1 MGLQATLRI
10 ASNFRKIFR
19 PGNFYEKFLEWKINH
34 SFFQFELCVSLNFD
48 YFDTELSIPQ
58 IATTPEDELK
68 LTLDFPKSCIFVIV
82 GGKYLNKI
90 GSVMEKVDSI
100 INDIGG
106 RRPLAVFI
114 ISNND
119 KDNIVIDI
127 NHSFDRY
134 KSTPVMVKLF

>member
-1 MGLQATLRI
+1 M
-10 ASNFRKIFR
+10 KIFIKSILR
-19 PGNFYEKFLEWKINH
+19 SENFYAKYLDWKMNR
-34 SFFQFELCVSLNFD
+34 SFFQFENCLSLNFD
-48 YFDTELSIPQ
+48 FYDINLSILQ
-58 IATTPEDELK
+58 IVTTPESELE
-68 LTLDFPKSCIFVIV
+68 LTFDFPSSCFFVIV

-106 RRPLAVFI
+106 TRPLAVFI

-134 KSTPVMVKLF
+134 KSTPVMVILF

>member
-1 MGLQATLRI
+1 M
-10 ASNFRKIFR
+10 KIFLKSIFR
-19 PGNFYEKFLEWKINH
+19 SDNFYAKFLEWKMDM
-34 SFFQFELCVSLNFD
+34 SFLQFETCLCLNFD
-48 YFDTELSIPQ
+48 YFDSNLSIPQ
-58 IATTPEDELK
+58 IATTPKSELK
-68 LTLDFPKSCIFVIV
+68 SIFDFHRSCFFVIV

-106 RRPLAVFI
+106 TRPLAVFI

-134 KSTPVMVKLF
+134 KSTPVMVKL

>member
-1 MGLQATLRI
+1 M
-10 ASNFRKIFR
+10 S
-19 PGNFYEKFLEWKINH
+19 FL
-34 SFFQFELCVSLNFD
+34 QFETCLCLNFD
-48 YFDTELSIPQ
+48 YFDSNLSIPQ
-58 IATTPEDELK
+58 IATTPKSELK
-68 LTLDFPKSCIFVIV
+68 SIFDFPRSCFFVIV

-100 INDIGG
+100 TNDIGG
-106 RRPLAVFI
+106 TRAMAVFI
-114 ISNND
+114 ISNTN

>member
-1 MGLQATLRI
+1 MNR
-10 ASNFRKIFR
+10 
-19 PGNFYEKFLEWKINH
+19 
-34 SFFQFELCVSLNFD
+34 SFFQFENCLSLNFD
-48 YFDTELSIPQ
+48 YIDVNLSIPQ
-58 IATTPEDELK
+58 IATTPESELK
-68 LTLDFPKSCIFVIV
+68 LTFDFPSSCFFVIV

-100 INDIGG
+100 INNVGG
-106 RRPLAVFI
+106 TRAMAVFI

-127 NHSFDRY
+127 NHGFDRY

>member
-1 MGLQATLRI
+1 MKSSNNHRTLE
-10 ASNFRKIFR
+10 NM
-19 PGNFYEKFLEWKINH
+19 L
-34 SFFQFELCVSLNFD
+34 SLFC
-48 YFDTELSIPQ
+48 YS
-58 IATTPEDELK
+58 K
-68 LTLDFPKSCIFVIV
+68 LLTALHRSCFFVIV

-106 RRPLAVFI
+106 TRPLAVFI

>member
-1 MGLQATLRI
+1 
-10 ASNFRKIFR
+10 
-19 PGNFYEKFLEWKINH
+19 
-34 SFFQFELCVSLNFD
+34 
-48 YFDTELSIPQ
+48 
-58 IATTPEDELK
+58 
-68 LTLDFPKSCIFVIV
+68 
-82 GGKYLNKI
+82 
-90 GSVMEKVDSI
+90 MEKVDSI

-106 RRPLAVFI
+106 TRPLAVFI